1 MRFLPSAGLAV
12 VVAAVA
18 LTGAAA
24 HAQVPAP
31 AVAPVL
37 KVGDVAPGFTLPG
50 SDGKTY
56 RLGDYT
62 GVKPVVL
69 AWFPRAPIKD

>member
-1 MRFLPSAGLAV
+1 VTHPVRSLAASCL
-12 VVAAVA
+12 AALTAAAA

-24 HAQVPAP
+24 QAPAP
-31 AVAPVL
+31 AL
-37 KVGDVAPGFTLPG
+37 NVGDVAPGFTLTG
-50 SDGKTY
+50 SDGRTCSLSDY
-56 RLGDYT
+56 R